1 MIKRCKLTKRR
12 YVDLDE
18 FLMKADEYSYIV
30 ASMVDEDVRYV
41 VTEDKFAAMRGC
53 DAVVCTIDE
62 IPDLASIFIDDI
74 HQEILD
80 VYADIKYLNGI
91 GVLCFERKGLNEK
104 LVTEEKYL
112 HEQRERYYNSLK

>member
-12 YVDLDE
+12 YADLDE

-62 IPDLASIFIDDI
+62 IPDVASMFIDDM

-80 VYADIKYLNGI
+80 VYADVKYLNGI

-104 LVTEEKYL
+104 VLTEERL
-112 HEQRERYYNSLK
+112 SQEQIDRYCNSLK

>member
-41 VTEDKFAAMRGC
+41 ITEDKFAAMRGC

-62 IPDLASIFIDDI
+62 IPDLASIFIDDM

-80 VYADIKYLNGI
+80 VYADVKYLNGI

-104 LVTEEKYL
+104 VLTEERL
-112 HEQRERYYNSLK
+112 SQEQIDRYCNSLK

>member
-12 YVDLDE
+12 YADLDE
-18 FLMKADEYSYIV
+18 FLMKADAYSYIV

-41 VTEDKFAAMRGC
+41 ITEDKFAAMRGC

-62 IPDLASIFIDDI
+62 IHDVASMFIDDM

-80 VYADIKYLNGI
+80 VYADVKYLNGI
-91 GVLCFERKGLNEK
+91 GILCFERKGLNEK
-104 LVTEEKYL
+104 LLTEERL
-112 HEQRERYYNSLK
+112 SQE